1 MSSITCWDT
10 QPGILTQH
18 WCHDWCVVLSHLLS
32 TALSHIV
39 SILLSHLVS
48 IVLSYLVSI
57 VQFEKCTELRFYILC
72 ERVSEWVSEWE
83 NNFLFQK
90 NSFFFTKK
98 SLVTQIVMKLKN
110 LNCDE
115 DQKLQQ
121 WWNSKTQIL
130 MELKNSNCD
139 EIQKLKL
146 WWNFKLNLWWS
157 SKTQIMIKLKNS
169 SCNHNKNSNCD

>member
-72 ERVSEWVSEWE
+72 ERVSEWE
-83 NNFLFQK
+83 NNFFFK
-90 NSFFFTKK
+90 KKTSSFFTKK
-98 SLVTQIVMKLKN
+98 FSNSNCDETQKLELWWRSKTPAVMKLKN
-110 LNCDE
+110 SNFDGT
-115 DQKLQQ
+115 QKFKL
-121 WWNSKTQIL
+121 WWNSKTQIV
-130 MELKNSNCD
+130 M
-139 EIQKLKL
+139 KL
-146 WWNFKLNLWWS
+146 
-157 SKTQIMIKLKNS
+157 
-169 SCNHNKNSNCD
+169 